1 MTKNIPDFNSEDVI
15 SFGSF
20 TIKCKDLQNALSS
33 IYDRRSFFDQF
44 NNDLRTYSVNISDN
58 KRDEWGTG
66 VTCEVLRLNDPTWRS
81 GKIKLSMTLDFIPD
95 DPEKDIEISAQ
106 KAESPLDE
114 IRQMLDDN

>member
-20 TIKCKDLQNALSS
+20 TIKCKDLQTALSS
-33 IYDRRSFFDQF
+33 IYDRRDFFNQF

-58 KRDEWGTG
+58 KQDQWGTG
-66 VTCEVLRLNDPTWRS
+66 VKCEVLRLNDPTWRS
-81 GKIKLSMTLDFIPD
+81 GKLKLSMILDFTPD
-95 DPEKDIEISAQ
+95 DAEKDVNNNAK

>member
-20 TIKCKDLQNALSS
+20 TIKCKDLQTALSS
-33 IYDRRSFFDQF
+33 IYDRRDFFNQF
-44 NNDLRTYSVNISDN
+44 NNDLKAHSVNISDN
-58 KRDEWGTG
+58 KQDQWGTG
-66 VTCEVLRLNDPTWRS
+66 VKCEVLRLNDPTWRR
-81 GKIKLSMTLDFIPD
+81 GKLSLSMTLNFTPD
-95 DPEKDIEISAQ
+95 DSEKDLESSTK